1 MNILTV
7 DNITKSYGVRK
18 IFDGASFFL
27 QEGEK
32 AGIIGINGTGK
43 STLLKMIAG
52 LEEADDGTVIKA
64 NHCLVRYLPQNPEF
78 APEETVLEAVLRG
91 NRVEENAGTIEADAK
106 SMLTK
111 LGVTEF
117 DQPCGQLSGGQRK
130 RLALVSVLL
139 SPAEIL
145 LLDEPTNHLD
155 NSMSDWLEDQ
165 LRRRKGAMIMVTHD
179 RYFLDSV
186 TDRILE
192 LDKGKIYSY
201 DANYSGYLELKMQRE
216 EMAQASEKKR
226 LNILR
231 NELAWVQRG
240 ARARS
245 TKQKARLQRFEELK
259 NVKGPVTDGK
269 VELTS
274 AASRLGRTTVEI
286 ENVSKSY
293 GDKVLIRDFTYLFGK
308 DDRVGFIG
316 PNGSGKTTLMKMI
329 LCEVA
334 PDSGHIEIGQTV
346 KLGYYAQ
353 EIDDTM
359 MHPEQR
365 VIDYIR
371 DVAEYITT
379 EDGQI
384 TAARMLERFLFSG
397 EDQYGQLGKLSGGER
412 RRLQLCKVLMGAPN
426 VLILDEPT
434 TSLNNDEV
442 EHLFQIIRRLKEK
455 GTAFVFISHK
465 MPEIFRIADRYTVL
479 RNGEF
484 IKSGKLSEITQEE
497 VTGLMVGEKFSH
509 QEIYQKRELGENVLE
524 LNGLSGHGFSNV
536 NLTVKKG
543 SIVGLT
549 GLQGSGSSELLQGLF
564 GAVPVTGGTL
574 KVSGKECRIHG
585 IQGAMKAGIAML
597 ASNRKENSV
606 IPDMSI
612 LENMYLSEQVLSARQ
627 PLISAGRE
635 RERYEKYKKL
645 LSIKA
650 ADPKGPITSL
660 SGGNQQKVFLARW
673 LNTEAGILLLDNPTQ
688 GIDVGAKAEIYKLI
702 LKLAGAG
709 KTILINTLE
718 IPELAKVADC
728 CAVFYEGTII
738 KMLQHEEIDEKTVM
752 LYSTNA
758 AQKGES

>member
-1 MNILTV
+1 MKDICKSFNGIPVLKQVQLTIEKGEV
-7 DNITKSYGVRK
+7 HALLGEN
-18 IFDGASFFL
+18 GA
-27 QEGEK
+27 
-32 AGIIGINGTGK
+32 GK
-43 STLLKMIAG
+43 STLMNILAGVFPADSGEVEFNEKKIRKM
-52 LEEADDGTVIKA
+52 
-64 NHCLVRYLPQNPEF
+64 
-78 APEETVLEAVLRG
+78 
-91 NRVEENAGTIEADAK
+91 TIQQSE
-106 SMLTK
+106 K
-111 LGVTEF
+111 LGIAFVHQELNLF
-117 DQPCGQLSGGQRK
+117 NDLK
-130 RLALVSVLL
+130 VY
-139 SPAEIL
+139 ENI
-145 LLDEPTNHLD
+145 
-155 NSMSDWLEDQ
+155 
-165 LRRRKGAMIMVTHD
+165 
-179 RYFLDSV
+179 FLMKEYKKKPG
-186 TDRILE
+186 I
-192 LDKGKIYSY
+192 LDKKRMIRETQQ
-201 DANYSGYLELKMQRE
+201 LFTEL
-216 EMAQASEKKR
+216 
-226 LNILR
+226 
-231 NELAWVQRG
+231 G
-240 ARARS
+240 
-245 TKQKARLQRFEELK
+245 
-259 NVKGPVTDGK
+259 
-269 VELTS
+269 
-274 AASRLGRTTVEI
+274 VEI
-286 ENVSKSY
+286 EPEEKVENLKTSQKQLLEISKA
-293 GDKVLIRDFTYLFGK
+293 LF
-308 DDRVGFIG
+308 FQ
-316 PNGSGKTTLMKMI
+316 
-329 LCEVA
+329 A
-334 PDSGHIEIGQTV
+334 
-346 KLGYYAQ
+346 KL
-353 EIDDTM
+353 
-359 MHPEQR
+359 
-365 VIDYIR
+365 
-371 DVAEYITT
+371 
-379 EDGQI
+379 
-384 TAARMLERFLFSG
+384 
-397 EDQYGQLGKLSGGER
+397 
-412 RRLQLCKVLMGAPN
+412 
-426 VLILDEPT
+426 LILDEPT

-455 GTAFVFISHK
+455 GTAFIFISHK

-509 QEIYQKRELGENVLE
+509 QEVYQKRELGENVLE
-524 LNGLSGHGFSNV
+524 LNGLSGHEFSNV

-627 PLISAGRE
+627 PLISAGKE

-650 ADPKGPITSL
+650 ADPKDPITSL

-702 LKLAGAG
+702 LKLADAG